1 MQKNSV
7 RENTANNVQ
16 NQDSTE
22 STPIPTESFYQT
34 IDSNDINRP
43 GHQPSQTSHT
53 WSNPDKLQTGD
64 SGYIAV
70 EKATTCSVNTSEP
83 IAKRQDVEC
92 CSTLQ
97 THASALSHDSTNNL
111 KTRLRT
117 SSISSYCKTNAMEHF
132 SGSDDSFKPE
142 KPTCEHDT
150 ISSKEV
156 LNHMGYV
163 SNNSDCNPDSFISF
177 SSRLHSSPCTL
188 NEDLSKHSHLDC
200 LPSENSSYAFVGS
213 TTITSSIKSASSS
226 SDCKSDEVNHM
237 SEVRDDPNE
246 VNTTS
251 GDWKQPETDMTNCDM
266 KEIKFDVQ
274 NNLDYISNNDDYSL
288 ADPMNMPSIE
298 VENYCFHCLSFQ
310 NHSEM
315 QTLKNPSLK
324 ETSSISRSLLRTNSV
339 SSYCTS
345 NELKIIS
352 DRSEHPEMETL
363 DSKLEEIC
371 VDVHFNED
379 YVSNSSSLSYKEDVS
394 DFSASSKVSNASF
407 DSRNEEIIHR
417 KESLNNIPKLQTGCA
432 RVDPVFNSSTYLPYS
447 DLKYETDST
456 NEKILMFKDKN
467 TEDKSSYDKKHS
479 GHVSNDKCLRSEN
492 LEECS
497 NEYVKAD
504 GPMDKCQQ
512 INEFGYLQV

>member
-7 RENTANNVQ
+7 RENAANNVQ
-16 NQDSTE
+16 NQDIAE
-22 STPIPTESFYQT
+22 STPIPTESYYQT
-34 IDSNDINRP
+34 IDSNDINHP
-43 GHQPSQTSHT
+43 GHQPSQTSQT
-53 WSNPDKLQTGD
+53 WSNSANLQTGD

-70 EKATTCSVNTSEP
+70 EKATNTSEP

-117 SSISSYCKTNAMEHF
+117 SSISSYCKTNAMEQF

-142 KPTCEHDT
+142 KPTCEHDR

-177 SSRLHSSPCTL
+177 SSRLHSFPCTL

-226 SDCKSDEVNHM
+226 SDCKSDEMNHI

-274 NNLDYISNNDDYSL
+274 NNLDYIPNNNDYSL
-288 ADPMNMPSIE
+288 ADPINMPSIE
-298 VENYCFHCLSFQ
+298 VENYCFHCLRIQ
-310 NHSEM
+310 NNSDM
-315 QTLKNPSLK
+315 QTSKNPSLK
-324 ETSSISRSLLRTNSV
+324 ETSTGSKSLLRTNSV
-339 SSYCTS
+339 SSYCTA
-345 NELKIIS
+345 NELKIIP
-352 DRSEHPEMETL
+352 DTSEQPEMETM

-379 YVSNSSSLSYKEDVS
+379 YVSNSSSLSYKDVS
-394 DFSASSKVSNASF
+394 AFSASSKVSKASF

-447 DLKYETDST
+447 DLKYETDS
-456 NEKILMFKDKN
+456 NDEKILKFKDKN

-479 GHVSNDKCLRSEN
+479 GHVSNDKCLRSEH